1 MQLANQSIFHQD
13 WWLEIASEGN
23 WSRIEVVDNQDLI
36 ITLPFTIKKK
46 FNLTIIGQDR
56 YSAFLGPAARIKN
69 ENNKSIDIETSK
81 YYEISEELI
90 SKIPKCSVF
99 AQKFST
105 YVKNTLPWIWCNYS
119 SSSRYTHVLNTL
131 PIKLRSNISADIK
144 RAKKNNLIFTKSDN
158 VDKLISMQ
166 IKNFKRQKIA
176 YPYKKNIIFL
186 LIEECIK
193 RKKGNL
199 YSVYNE
205 YGDILAMN
213 FIVNDLDRKYNLFS
227 ARTHEFSNNGAQSY
241 CLSQSINESMA
252 DGSIFDFEGSMH
264 QGIEKFYR
272 GFNPDVI
279 SYQYVEKIN
288 SMFLKK
294 LYGLIL

>member
-13 WWLEIASEGN
+13 WWLEIASEGS
-23 WSRIEVVDNQDLI
+23 WSRIDVVDNQDLI

-46 FNLTIIGQDR
+46 FNLMILGQDR

-69 ENNKSIDIETSK
+69 ANEKSINIETSK

-105 YVKNTLPWIWCNYS
+105 HVKNTLPWIWGKYS
-119 SSSRYTHVLNTL
+119 SSSRYTHVLYSQPTQ
-131 PIKLRSNISADIK
+131 LRSNIAADLK
-144 RAKKNNLIFTKSDN
+144 KAKKNNLIFAKSDN
-158 VDKLISMQ
+158 IDKLISMQ
-166 IKNFKRQKIA
+166 INNFKRQKIA
-176 YPYKKNIIFL
+176 YPYKKNIILL

-199 YSVYNE
+199 YSVHNE
-205 YGDILAMN
+205 YGDVMAMN
-213 FIVNDLDRKYNLFS
+213 FIVNDFDRKYNLFS

-241 CLSQSINESMA
+241 CLSESIKESMA
-252 DGSIFDFEGSMH
+252 DKSIFDFEGSMH

-288 SMFLKK
+288 SSILKK
-294 LYGLIL
+294 IYGLIL